1 MLTHISFWNMLVDI
15 CIRLRMMNA
24 VQRSKSPLAG
34 LSPKDRRH
42 WPNNAGHPSRMW
54 IYCSTIIIRNSLN
67 IHVVMKKH
75 VKIYVKA
82 TLLAKNQELVPFV
95 KFKKVFLKYFYD
107 NFIVKISFFFCC
119 CCSLTQFHCFRSY
132 QPTVSVSYAVVD
144 QTLFRNKRFGLCLP
158 YEMTQ

>member
-1 MLTHISFWNMLVDI
+1 MPRKQFISDVTDHFQISKVDMDHTEFILVRYKYLQINFTKFFVKLISGNNTIIIDSYPEWQIDLLYLETWLMMMLTHISFWNMLVDI

-67 IHVVMKKH
+67 IHVVMKK
-75 VKIYVKA
+75 
-82 TLLAKNQELVPFV
+82 
-95 KFKKVFLKYFYD
+95 
-107 NFIVKISFFFCC
+107 C
-119 CCSLTQFHCFRSY
+119 
-132 QPTVSVSYAVVD
+132 
-144 QTLFRNKRFGLCLP
+144 
-158 YEMTQ
+158 